1 MRVFQ
6 PAILAK
12 CLCARTGFSQPARKN
27 WFYFM
32 VRKML
37 VYSIR
42 VFLLP
47 YCKVEKKWHYIAWAI
62 WTLHTVSAV
71 LIAEAK
77 LVANEG

>member
-1 MRVFQ
+1 
-6 PAILAK
+6 
-12 CLCARTGFSQPARKN
+12 
-27 WFYFM
+27 M

-47 YCKVEKKWHYIAWAI
+47 YCKVEKKLLYIAWAI